1 MNSETIRRALLGAT
15 AVGLAL
21 SAGAA
26 FAQTTPAPVAPEGEL
41 VDEITVTAQKR
52 EQSVYDVGG
61 TLAVAG
67 SETLE
72 TRRVEQVK
80 DLTALTPN
88 LDVKEQ
94 VPGAMPVITIRGV
107 GLDDFSSANNPSAGV
122 YIDEVYLA
130 SLAQMNFDFFDIDRV
145 ELLKGP
151 QGTLYGRNSTAG
163 ALNVLT
169 AKPSFGGFSARLAAG
184 FGNYE
189 SYEAE
194 GMVNIAVSDSFALRF
209 AAKTIG
215 QDEGFWFN
223 RVQNRDIGRRD
234 VWMGRAQ
241 ARWAAGN
248 ADVTLKLEGQ
258 RVRSEMGQGEF
269 MGVFPSALSPAVAC
283 PGDPRCTDFFGYRD
297 ADGDPWKG
305 DWSGDNFYDI
315 DQWGATLKAE
325 WDLGFAT
332 LTSVTGYQDFERSFY
347 IDTDATPLRQLDF
360 IQDDD
365 IRQVSQELRLAG
377 DTDRLTWLVGAFYS
391 SDKVETANPGF
402 FEDLFNT
409 RTYSFGNQDTQSAA
423 LFGHGEW
430 TLSPSLSLV
439 AGLRYTWEEKSYE
452 GGTDDVVPL
461 CPGSALSGAPC
472 GAGPIRLSFID
483 ETISDTN
490 WSWKLGLNWKPSD
503 DVLVYGLVSQ
513 GVKSGGF
520 FSGVTTSNAQLL
532 PYDPETLIAYEAG
545 VKARLGGGVQLAA
558 SVFHYDYSD
567 VQTFIRDTS
576 GGLPIQRLGNVDE
589 ARITGLDADLT
600 WRPPALDGLT
610 LQLGLG
616 LLDAELGEFTTT
628 GGVVPEGNR
637 LPNAPELTFNASG
650 AYDVALGGDWS
661 LQLQGGARYSD
672 SLYKD
677 ALNDPLLRQDSYW
690 TFDGRV
696 TVASEAGWSFSLWG
710 KNLSD
715 EQYLVQGTNLG
726 ALGVG
731 FRTYNAPRTFG
742 VSVAKRW

>member
-1 MNSETIRRALLGAT
+1 MTSQRIRHALLGAT
-15 AVGLAL
+15 AIGLAL

-26 FAQTTPAPVAPEGEL
+26 FAQTGPEGDL
-41 VDEITVTAQKR
+41 VDEITITAQKR

-67 SETLE
+67 SETLQA
-72 TRRVEQVK
+72 RRVEQVK
-80 DLTALTPN
+80 DLANLTPN
-88 LDVKEQ
+88 VDVKEQ

-130 SLAQMNFDFFDIDRV
+130 SLAQMNFDFFDIERV

-169 AKPSFGGFSARLAAG
+169 AKPSFGGFQARLAAG
-184 FGNYE
+184 VGNYE
-189 SYEAE
+189 TYEAE
-194 GMVNIAVSDSFALRF
+194 GMVNIPVSDSFALRV

-234 VWMGRAQ
+234 VWMGRVQ
-241 ARWAAGN
+241 ARWAGEST
-248 ADVTLKLEGQ
+248 DVTLKLEGQ

-269 MGVFPSALSPAVAC
+269 MGVFPSPLSPGVAC

-297 ADGDPWKG
+297 PDGDPFKG
-305 DWSGDNFYDI
+305 DWSGGQFYNI
-315 DQWGATLKAE
+315 DQWGATLRAQ

-347 IDTDATPLRQLDF
+347 IDTDATPLRQIDF
-360 IQDDD
+360 IQNDA
-365 IRQVSQELRLAG
+365 ITQVSQELRLAG
-377 DTDRLTWLVGAFYS
+377 DTDRLNWLVGAFYS
-391 SDKVETANPGF
+391 SDDVDTANPGF
-402 FEDLFNT
+402 LDDLFNT
-409 RTYSFGNQDTQSAA
+409 RIYSFGKQETQSAA
-423 LFGHGEW
+423 LFGNGEW
-430 TLSPSLSLV
+430 RLAPTLSLV
-439 AGLRYTWEEKSYE
+439 AGLRYTWEEKAYQ
-452 GGTDDVVPL
+452 GGTDDLVPL
-461 CPGSALSGAPC
+461 CPGSALSGAAC
-472 GAGPIRLSFID
+472 GTGPVRISFID
-483 ETISDTN
+483 DTISDTN
-490 WSWKLGLNWKPSD
+490 WSYKLGLNWKPMD
-503 DVLVYGLVSQ
+503 DVLVYGSVSQ

-520 FSGVTTSNAQLL
+520 FSGVTTNSGQLQ
-532 PYDPETLIAYEAG
+532 PYKPETLIAFEAG
-545 VKARLGGGVQLAA
+545 VKARLGGGVQLTA
-558 SVFHYDYSD
+558 SLFHYDYSD

-576 GGLPIQRLGNVDE
+576 GVLPIQRLGNVDE
-589 ARITGLDADLT
+589 AKITGLDADLT
-600 WRPPALDGLT
+600 WRPPAVDGLT
-610 LQLGLG
+610 IQLGLG
-616 LLDAELGEFTTT
+616 LLDAELGAFTVTAGT
-628 GGVVPEGNR
+628 VPEGNR
-637 LPNAPELTFNASG
+637 LPNAPEVSFNASG
-650 AYDVALGGDWS
+650 AYDIPLGADWS

-672 SLYKD
+672 SVFKD
-677 ALNDPLLRQDSYW
+677 AINDPLLVQDSYW

-696 TVASEAGWSFSLWG
+696 SLASDGGWSFSLWG

-715 EQYLVQGTNLG
+715 ETYVVQGVNNG

-742 VSVAKRW
+742 MTMARRW

>member
-1 MNSETIRRALLGAT
+1 MTSQRIRRALLGAT
-15 AVGLAL
+15 AISLCL
-21 SAGAA
+21 SGAA
-26 FAQTTPAPVAPEGEL
+26 FAQQTEEPAL
-41 VDEITVTAQKR
+41 VDEITITAQKR

-67 SETLE
+67 AETLQS
-72 TRRVEQVK
+72 RRVEQVK
-80 DLTALTPN
+80 DLAALTPN
-88 LDVKEQ
+88 VDVKEQ
-94 VPGAMPVITIRGV
+94 VPGAMPIITIRGV

-130 SLAQMNFDFFDIDRV
+130 SLAQMNFDFFDIERV

-169 AKPSFGGFSARLAAG
+169 AKPSFGGFAARAAAG
-184 FGNYE
+184 IGNYE

-194 GMVNIAVSDSFALRF
+194 GMVNIPVSESFALRI
-209 AAKTIG
+209 AAKVIG

-234 VWMGRAQ
+234 VWLGRVQ

-269 MGVFPSALSPAVAC
+269 MGVFPSALSPTVAC

-297 ADGDPWKG
+297 PDGDPFKG
-305 DWSGDNFYDI
+305 DWSGDQFYDI
-315 DQWGATLKAE
+315 DQWGATLRAE

-332 LTSVTGYQDFERSFY
+332 LTSVTGFQDFERSFY
-347 IDTDATPLRQLDF
+347 IDTDATPLRQTDF
-360 IQDDD
+360 IQNDA
-365 IRQVSQELRLAG
+365 ITQFSQELRLAG
-377 DTDRLTWLVGAFYS
+377 DTDKLNWLVGAFYS
-391 SDKVETANPGF
+391 SDDVDTDNPGF
-402 FEDLFNT
+402 LQDLFNT
-409 RTYSFGNQDTQSAA
+409 TTYSFGKQETQSAA
-423 LFGHGEW
+423 LFGNGEW
-430 TLSPSLSLV
+430 TLSPTLSLV
-439 AGLRYTWEEKSYE
+439 AGLRYTWEEKAYQ
-452 GGTDDVVPL
+452 GGTDDLVSL

-490 WSWKLGLNWKPSD
+490 WSYKLGLNWKPMD
-503 DVLVYGLVSQ
+503 DLLVYASVSQ

-520 FSGVTTSNAQLL
+520 FSGVTTNSGQLQ
-532 PYDPETLIAYEAG
+532 PYDPETLIAFEAG
-545 VKARLGGGVQLAA
+545 VKARLGGGVQVTA
-558 SVFHYDYSD
+558 SLFHYDYSD

-576 GGLPIQRLGNVDE
+576 GALPIQRLGNVDE
-589 ARITGLDADLT
+589 ATITGLDADLT
-600 WRPPALDGLT
+600 WRPPAVDGLT

-616 LLDAELGEFTTT
+616 LLDAELGAFAVTAGT
-628 GGVVPEGNR
+628 VPEGNR
-637 LPNAPELTFNASG
+637 LPNAPEVTFNASG
-650 AYDVALGGDWS
+650 AYDIPLGADWS
-661 LQLQGGARYSD
+661 LQLQGGAKYSD
-672 SLYKD
+672 SVFKD
-677 ALNDPLLRQDSYW
+677 AINDPLLVQDSYW
-690 TFDGRV
+690 SFDGRIGV
-696 TVASEAGWSFSLWG
+696 SSEGGWSFSLWG

-715 EQYLVQGTNLG
+715 ESHVVQGVNNG

-742 VSVAKRW
+742 VTVAKRW

>member
-1 MNSETIRRALLGAT
+1 MTSQRIRRALLGAT
-15 AVGLAL
+15 AISLCL
-21 SAGAA
+21 SGAA
-26 FAQTTPAPVAPEGEL
+26 FAQQTEEPAL
-41 VDEITVTAQKR
+41 VDEITITAQKR

-67 SETLE
+67 SETLQ

-80 DLTALTPN
+80 DLAALTPN
-88 LDVKEQ
+88 VDVKEQ
-94 VPGAMPVITIRGV
+94 VPGAMPIITIRGV

-130 SLAQMNFDFFDIDRV
+130 SLAQMNFDFFDIERV

-169 AKPSFGGFSARLAAG
+169 AKPSFGGFAARAAAG
-184 FGNYE
+184 IGNYE

-194 GMVNIAVSDSFALRF
+194 GMVNIPVSDSFALRI
-209 AAKTIG
+209 AAKVIG

-234 VWMGRAQ
+234 VWLGRVQ

-269 MGVFPSALSPAVAC
+269 MGVFPSALSPTVAC

-297 ADGDPWKG
+297 PDGDPFKG
-305 DWSGDNFYDI
+305 DWSGDQFYDI
-315 DQWGATLKAE
+315 DQWGATLRAE

-332 LTSVTGYQDFERSFY
+332 LTSVTGFQDFERSFY
-347 IDTDATPLRQLDF
+347 IDTDATPLRQTDF
-360 IQDDD
+360 IQNDA
-365 IRQVSQELRLAG
+365 ITQFSQELRLAG
-377 DTDRLTWLVGAFYS
+377 DTDKLNWLVGAFYS
-391 SDKVETANPGF
+391 SDDVDTDNPGF
-402 FEDLFNT
+402 LQDLFNT
-409 RTYSFGNQDTQSAA
+409 TTYSFGKQGTQSAA
-423 LFGHGEW
+423 LFGNGEW
-430 TLSPSLSLV
+430 TLSPTLSLV
-439 AGLRYTWEEKSYE
+439 AGLRYTWEEKAYQ
-452 GGTDDVVPL
+452 GGTDDLVSL

-472 GAGPIRLSFID
+472 GAGPIRISFID

-490 WSWKLGLNWKPSD
+490 WSYKLGLNWKPMD
-503 DVLVYGLVSQ
+503 DVLVYASVSQ

-520 FSGVTTSNAQLL
+520 FSGVTTNNGQLK
-532 PYDPETLIAYEAG
+532 PYDPETLVAFEAG
-545 VKARLGGGVQLAA
+545 VKARLGGGVQVTA
-558 SVFHYDYSD
+558 SLFHYDYSD

-576 GGLPIQRLGNVDE
+576 GALPIQRLGNVDE
-589 ARITGLDADLT
+589 ATITGVDADLT
-600 WRPPALDGLT
+600 WRPPAVDGLT

-616 LLDAELGEFTTT
+616 LLDAELGAFAVTAGT
-628 GGVVPEGNR
+628 VPEGNR
-637 LPNAPELTFNASG
+637 LPNAPEVTFNASG
-650 AYDVALGGDWS
+650 AYDIPLGADWS
-661 LQLQGGARYSD
+661 LQLQGGAKYSD
-672 SLYKD
+672 SVFKD
-677 ALNDPLLRQDSYW
+677 AINDPLLVQDSYW
-690 TFDGRV
+690 SFDGRIGV
-696 TVASEAGWSFSLWG
+696 SSEGGWSFSLWG

-715 EQYLVQGTNLG
+715 ESHVVQGVNNG

-742 VSVAKRW
+742 VTVAKRW

>member
-1 MNSETIRRALLGAT
+1 MTSQRIRRALLG
-15 AVGLAL
+15 
-21 SAGAA
+21 SAAISLCLTGVAY
-26 FAQTTPAPVAPEGEL
+26 AQAEEPAL
-41 VDEITVTAQKR
+41 VDEITITAQKR

-67 SETLE
+67 AETLQ

-80 DLTALTPN
+80 DLATLTPN
-88 LDVKEQ
+88 VDVKEQ
-94 VPGAMPVITIRGV
+94 VPGAMPIITIRGV

-169 AKPSFGGFSARLAAG
+169 AKPSFGGFAARAAAG
-184 FGNYE
+184 IGNYE

-194 GMVNIAVSDSFALRF
+194 GMVNIPVSDSFALRI

-234 VWMGRAQ
+234 VWLGRVQ

-269 MGVFPSALSPAVAC
+269 MGVFPSALSPTVAC

-297 ADGDPWKG
+297 PDGDPFKG
-305 DWSGDNFYDI
+305 DWSGDQFYDI
-315 DQWGATLKAE
+315 DQWGATLRAQ

-332 LTSVTGYQDFERSFY
+332 LTSVTGWQDFERSFY
-347 IDTDATPLRQLDF
+347 IDTDATPLRQTDF
-360 IQDDD
+360 IQNDA
-365 IRQVSQELRLAG
+365 ITQFSQELRLAG
-377 DTDRLTWLVGAFYS
+377 DTDKLNWLVGAFYS
-391 SDKVETANPGF
+391 SDDVDTDNPGF
-402 FEDLFNT
+402 LQDLFNT
-409 RTYSFGNQDTQSAA
+409 TTYSFGKQETQSAA
-423 LFGHGEW
+423 LFGNGEW
-430 TLSPSLSLV
+430 ALAPTLSLV
-439 AGLRYTWEEKSYE
+439 AGLRYTWEEKAYE
-452 GGTDDVVPL
+452 GGTDDLVSL
-461 CPGSALSGAPC
+461 CPGSALTGAPC
-472 GAGPIRLSFID
+472 GAGPIRISFID

-490 WSWKLGLNWKPSD
+490 WSYKLGLNWKPAED
-503 DVLVYGLVSQ
+503 LLVYASVSQ

-520 FSGVTTSNAQLL
+520 FSGVTTNSGQLK
-532 PYDPETLIAYEAG
+532 PYDPETLVSFEAG
-545 VKARLGGGVQLAA
+545 VKARLGGGVQVAA

-576 GGLPIQRLGNVDE
+576 GALPIQRLGNVDE
-589 ARITGLDADLT
+589 AKITGLDADLT
-600 WRPPALDGLT
+600 WRPPAVDGLT
-610 LQLGLG
+610 IQLGLG
-616 LLDAELGEFTTT
+616 LLDAELGEFAVTAGT
-628 GGVVPEGNR
+628 VPKGNR
-637 LPNAPELTFNASG
+637 LPNAPEVTFNASG
-650 AYDVALGGDWS
+650 AYDIPLGADWS
-661 LQLQGGARYSD
+661 LQLQGGAKYSD
-672 SLYKD
+672 SVFKD
-677 ALNDPLLRQDSYW
+677 AINDPLLVQDSYW
-690 TFDGRV
+690 MFDGRIGV
-696 TVASEAGWSFSLWG
+696 SSEGGWSFSLWG

-715 EQYLVQGTNLG
+715 EQYVVQGVNNG

-742 VSVAKRW
+742 VTVAKRW